1 MDNLV
6 AAPTAIFPR
15 RVDQNAR
22 QGLRA
27 LRPTRPAGRGLHSA
41 GPPCDGSDT
50 GQPPGLCTLA
60 RSRGKQAPG
69 LRPGKPVGLPQ
80 GTRRA
85 KTVFVVT
92 VRRHVV
98 VATGRADVRRLI
110 VERAAPQ
117 HAACRWPPS
126 AGRWYQTADSE
137 GTRCPPGGRG
147 PPSLRCGPGSRGT
160 TRSLSRR
167 VLHGAQPPSETHFA
181 RSAPRSVIFGL
192 SGMVRGADP
201 TTHSPGRSRGAAA
214 GRVRTADRLPGERR
228 NGPQC
233 GL

>member
-1 MDNLV
+1 MMGLV
-6 AAPTAIFPR
+6 IDVLDRPAVSPVKTPSDDVALCVTFLARRVRISCRREGGSRHNVHLTDQRLARTTGIMHCTHGGGGASNFAAPMGVR
-15 RVDQNAR
+15 NAR

-41 GPPCDGSDT
+41 GPPRGGTDT
-50 GQPPGLCTLA
+50 GRPPGLCTLA
-60 RSRGKQAPG
+60 RSRGTKAPG

-126 AGRWYQTADSE
+126 
-137 GTRCPPGGRG
+137 GGR
-147 PPSLRCGPGSRGT
+147 
-160 TRSLSRR
+160 
-167 VLHGAQPPSETHFA
+167 
-181 RSAPRSVIFGL
+181 
-192 SGMVRGADP
+192 
-201 TTHSPGRSRGAAA
+201 
-214 GRVRTADRLPGERR
+214 
-228 NGPQC
+228 
-233 GL
+233 